1 MVERVEVTSVTR
13 PASELGE
20 EGGLVLEMDMEEMEE
35 MGSMGGEQLEVVTLL
50 EGEEGLLQD
59 GHAPDSVYYVIS
71 A

>member
-1 MVERVEVTSVTR
+1 MERVEVTAVTR
-13 PASELGE
+13 PPSELGE

-35 MGSMGGEQLEVVTLL
+35 MGGMGGEQLEVVTLL

-59 GHAPDSVYYVIS
+59 GDAPDSVYYVIS